1 MIVTVLL
8 SSGGLRL
15 NASVFRLGFLVKL
28 ESPGKRCRTLISSV
42 VFFAF
47 LFQLFN
53 YLGGEASDLGV
64 PPLPAN
70 VSHRGRQVFGL

>member
-15 NASVFRLGFLVKL
+15 NASVFRLVFLVKL
-28 ESPGKRCRTLISSV
+28 DSPGERCRMLISSV

-53 YLGGEASDLGV
+53 CLGGGASGLGE
-64 PPLPAN
+64 PPLPDNA
-70 VSHRGRQVFGL
+70 SHRGRQVHC